1 MLEFFKKLLG
11 LAPKT
16 VEEAVPVAA
25 PYKVET
31 PAPVVEAA
39 PAPAQVDK
47 KTATGAAKSNT
58 SKGAEAGAKPAKR
71 RKKPAAT

>member
-11 LAPKT
+11 LAPKA
-16 VEEAVPVAA
+16 VEVEAPTPA

-31 PAPVVEAA
+31 PVPVIEAA
-39 PAPAQVDK
+39 APAQVDK
-47 KTATGAAKSNT
+47 KEATGTTKSTAK
-58 SKGAEAGAKPAKR
+58 KGSETGAKPARR